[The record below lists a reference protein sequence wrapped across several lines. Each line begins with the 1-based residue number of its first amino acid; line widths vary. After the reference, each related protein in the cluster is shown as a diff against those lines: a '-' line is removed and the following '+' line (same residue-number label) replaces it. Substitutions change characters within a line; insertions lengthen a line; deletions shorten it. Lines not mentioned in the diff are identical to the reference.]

1 MANTVN
7 GFRLTGLGALVVAG
21 MLSVQAH
28 AAEPGKLVIW
38 INGDKGY
45 DGIQKIAEKFTKD
58 TGIPVKVEHPE
69 DAIAKF
75 EQSSAAGKGPD
86 IWIWPHDPAGNWIS
100 GGLITPVTPSKKT
113 IDSIDPLA
121 WKAWTIGGKTWGYPL
136 SIEAVALLYNKDMVP
151 TPPKSFDD
159 VLALDK
165 KLAAQGKHAIMWNF
179 TEIYYSWALLG
190 ANGGYVFKRN
200 PDGSYNSSDTGV
212 NNKGAVQGAE
222 AIQKLIAAGAMPK
235 TATYGEAE
243 AAMNERRTAMTING
257 PWAWNNLKKSKIN
270 FGVAPIPGFG
280 GKQGAPFVGVLGAM
294 VASASPN
301 KPLATE
307 FLENYLLSME
317 GLKDMNAAVPL
328 GVPANKAFYNE
339 LKNDPLI
346 EGTMAAARAGTP
358 MPSAPEMPRFWTAM
372 KAALENITQGRE
384 SVQAGL
390 DRAAKR
396 IKGEQKSE

>member
-1 MANTVN
+1 MVHKTLARQLA
-7 GFRLTGLGALVVAG
+7 RLGVLVAAG
-21 MLSVQAH
+21 MLSMQVH

-45 DGIQKIAEKFTKD
+45 DGIAKIGEKFTKE
-58 TGIPVKVEHPE
+58 TGIQVKVEHPE

-75 EQSSAAGKGPD
+75 EQASAAGKGPD

-100 GGLITPVTPSKKT
+100 GGLISPVAPSKQ
-113 IDSIDPLA
+113 IVDSIDPLA

-159 VLALDK
+159 VLTLDK
-165 KLAAQGKHAIMWNF
+165 KLSAQGKHAIMWNF
-179 TEIYYSWALLG
+179 TEVYYSWALLA

-200 PDGSYNSSDTGV
+200 ADGSYNSQDVGV
-212 NNKGAVQGAE
+212 NNKGALQGVE
-222 AIQKLIAAGAMPK
+222 MIQKLIASGAMPK
-235 TATYGEAE
+235 TASYAEAE
-243 AAMNERRTAMTING
+243 AAMNEGRTAMMING

-270 FGVAPIPGFG
+270 FGVAPIPGIG
-280 GKQGAPFVGVLGAM
+280 GKPGAPFVGVLGAM
-294 VASASPN
+294 VASSSPN
-301 KPLATE
+301 KEIATE
-307 FLENYLLSME
+307 FLENYLLSKE
-317 GLKDMNAAVPL
+317 GLKDMNDAVPL

-346 EGTMAAARAGTP
+346 EGTMAAARAGAP
-358 MPSAPEMPRFWTAM
+358 MPSAPEMPRFWTSM
-372 KAALENITQGRE
+372 KAALENVTQGRE
-384 SVQAGL
+384 TPAVAL

-396 IKGEQKSE
+396 LKGEQK